1 MLSALFLISYGVKPN
16 SRLLEAGTKVS
27 SSYVCLP
34 ILKKAIH
41 VLLAVEGSEWPHKAG
56 TKLVILFL
64 YMLPSTLDSGSV
76 IFSPSIFWAIFLSK
90 LTNPKLNVT
99 SQFMMN

>member
-64 YMLPSTLDSGSV
+64 YMLPSTLDSGDIPVHDELEPTGRPYLRDITCMGEMSHL
-76 IFSPSIFWAIFLSK
+76 IS
-90 LTNPKLNVT
+90 
-99 SQFMMN
+99 